1 MSFFRILQGIA
12 LSFFLFTANA
22 HSNPVKQVKAV
33 AKPAQATPV
42 SNASREDGKAEAQL
56 IQVLQLIGKADMNNA
71 TNQAEKLVRQWP
83 HFQLGQLVYG
93 DLLMAK
99 TRPLQNLGD
108 IPTAEQTDNQTAL
121 NNLREESHRRLKAL
135 RERPPQGAIP
145 AQFLRLAPSIKH
157 AIAVDAS
164 RSRLYLF
171 KNTGTGL
178 ELINDYY
185 ISVGKAGI
193 DKSVEGDQRT
203 PLGVYFITSYL
214 DPKSLKDF
222 YGAGALPI
230 NYPNALDLK
239 RGKTGGG
246 IWLHG
251 TPPTQFSRAPKAS
264 DGCVVLANPDLIRVI
279 QTVETRTTPVLITPE
294 IQWVKPDADKS
305 TLQHFENTLLQWRN
319 AKVSGDMNGLL
330 SFYAS
335 DFSTYTSKDLAS
347 WKDTLKKEISKTGG
361 KSIEIKEASF
371 MRWKDRDDIMIANFD
386 EINEGLR
393 SSQKKRQ
400 YWIRDKDRW
409 KIFYEGTQ

>member
-1 MSFFRILQGIA
+1 MSFFRILHGVA
-12 LSFFLFTANA
+12 LATFLLCANA
-22 HSNPVKQVKAV
+22 HSASVKQAKA
-33 AKPAQATPV
+33 PPNHAQATPV
-42 SNASREDGKAEAQL
+42 SNTVREDGKAEAHL
-56 IQVLQLIGKADMNNA
+56 IQVLQLIGKADMDNA
-71 TNQAEKLVRQWP
+71 LGQAEKMVRQWP

-99 TRPLQNLGD
+99 VRPLQKLGD
-108 IPTAEQTDNQTAL
+108 MPTPVQAESQTAL
-121 NNLREESHRRLKAL
+121 NNLREESQRRIRAL
-135 RERPPQGAIP
+135 RERPPQGAVP
-145 AQFLRLAPSIKH
+145 VQFLRLAPSIKH

-171 KNTGTGL
+171 KNSSTGL
-178 ELINDYY
+178 ELISDYY

-264 DGCVVLANPDLIRVI
+264 DGCVVLANPDLTRII

-294 IQWVKPDADKS
+294 IQWVKPDADKT
-305 TLQHFENTLLQWRN
+305 TLQHFETTLLQWRS
-319 AKVSGDMNGLL
+319 AKASGDMSALM
-330 SFYAS
+330 SFYAQ
-335 DFSTYTSKDLAS
+335 DFKNNTSKDLGT
-347 WKDTLKKEISKTGG
+347 WKDSLKKEVSKTGG
-361 KSIEIKEASF
+361 RSIELKEASF

-386 EINEGLR
+386 EINEGTR

-400 YWIRDKDRW
+400 YWIRDKEHW